1 MKKSKTR
8 LFIEKQI
15 SQNLMIYIKEKQHHF
30 LKNVLRIKL
39 NDVIN
44 VFDGITGEWRSQVIS
59 VSKDKTAL
67 KIEKKIREFE
77 TQPDIWLIFAPIKLF
92 RLNIII
98 QKAVELGVSKFVP
111 CKTEFSNF
119 DKLNYKNLELNAIEA
134 AQQCERLD
142 IPKIEKIINLDALIK
157 ELPDDRA
164 LVFCDESDTNLPSI
178 YDELR
183 LNLNNYSRWSVIIG
197 PEGGFS
203 NEERE
208 LIKKQKNVLR
218 VTLGSRI
225 LRSDTA
231 AISSLFCIQSM
242 VDKRQ
247 PVLK

>member
-15 SQNLMIYIKEKQHHF
+15 SENLMIYIKEKQHHF

-44 VFDGITGEWRSQVIS
+44 VFDGVTGEWRSQVIS
-59 VSKDKTAL
+59 ISKDKTAL
-67 KIEKKIREFE
+67 KIEKKIREPE

-98 QKAVELGVSKFVP
+98 QKATELGVSMLIP

-134 AQQCERLD
+134 AQQSERLD
-142 IPKIEKIINLDALIK
+142 VPKIGKIINLDKIIK

-164 LVFCDESDTNLPSI
+164 LVFCDESDSNLPSI
-178 YDELR
+178 YDEMR
-183 LNLNNYSRWSVIIG
+183 SNLNNYSKWSVIIG

>member
-8 LFIEKQI
+8 LFIEKKI

-30 LKNVLRIKL
+30 LKNVLRVKL

-44 VFDGITGEWRSQVIS
+44 VFDGLTGEWRSQVIS
-59 VSKDKTAL
+59 ISKDKTAL
-67 KIEKKIREFE
+67 KIEKKIREPE
-77 TQPDIWLIFAPIKLF
+77 TQPDIWLIFAPIKIF

-98 QKAVELGVSKFVP
+98 QKAVELGVSKFIP

-142 IPKIEKIINLDALIK
+142 VPKIEKIINLDAMIK

-183 LNLNNYSRWSVIIG
+183 LNLNNYSKWSVIIG

-203 NEERE
+203 SEERE
-208 LIKKQKNVLR
+208 IIKKQKNILH

>member
-8 LFIEKQI
+8 LFTEKQI

-30 LKNVLRIKL
+30 LKNVLRVKL

-44 VFDGITGEWRSQVIS
+44 VFDGITGEWRSKVIS
-59 VSKDKTAL
+59 ISKDKTAL

-77 TQPDIWLIFAPIKLF
+77 TQPDIWLIFAPIKIF

-98 QKAVELGVSKFVP
+98 QKAVELGVSKLIP

-142 IPKIEKIINLDALIK
+142 VPKIEKIINLDMIIK

-164 LVFCDESDTNLPSI
+164 IVFCDELNTNLPSI

-183 LNLNNYSRWSVIIG
+183 SNLNNYSKWSVIIG

>member
-1 MKKSKTR
+1 M
-8 LFIEKQI
+8 
-15 SQNLMIYIKEKQHHF
+15 
-30 LKNVLRIKL
+30 
-39 NDVIN
+39 
-44 VFDGITGEWRSQVIS
+44 
-59 VSKDKTAL
+59 
-67 KIEKKIREFE
+67 
-77 TQPDIWLIFAPIKLF
+77 
-92 RLNIII
+92 
-98 QKAVELGVSKFVP
+98 LGVSKFIP

-134 AQQCERLD
+134 AQQCDRLD
-142 IPKIEKIINLDALIK
+142 VPKIEKIINLNTLIK

-164 LVFCDESDTNLPSI
+164 IIFCDESDINLPSI
-178 YDELR
+178 YDELKS
-183 LNLNNYSRWSVIIG
+183 NLNNYLKWSVIIG

-203 NEERE
+203 SEERE

-231 AISSLFCIQSM
+231 AISSLFCLQSV

>member
-8 LFIEKQI
+8 LFIEKKI

-30 LKNVLRIKL
+30 LKNVLRVKL

-59 VSKDKTAL
+59 ISKDKTAL

-119 DKLNYKNLELNAIEA
+119 DKLNYTNLELNAIEA
-134 AQQCERLD
+134 AQQCERID
-142 IPKIEKIINLDALIK
+142 IPKIEKIINLDAIIK
-157 ELPDDRA
+157 ELPNDRA
-164 LVFCDESDTNLPSI
+164 IVFCDESDTNLPSI
-178 YDELR
+178 YEKVR
-183 LNLNNYSRWSVIIG
+183 LNLNNYSKWSVIIG

-208 LIKKQKNVLR
+208 LINKQKNVLR

>member
-15 SQNLMIYIKEKQHHF
+15 SQNLLIYIKEKQHHF
-30 LKNVLRIKL
+30 LKNVLRVKL

-44 VFDGITGEWRSQVIS
+44 VFDGVTGEWRSQVIS
-59 VSKDKTAL
+59 ISKDKTAL
-67 KIEKKIREFE
+67 KIEKRIREFE
-77 TQPDIWLIFAPIKLF
+77 TQPDIWLIFAPIKIF

-98 QKAVELGVSKFVP
+98 QKAVELGVSKFIP

-119 DKLNYKNLELNAIEA
+119 DKLNYKNLELNAIDA

-142 IPKIEKIINLDALIK
+142 VPKIEKIINLDAMIK

-178 YDELR
+178 YDKLKS
-183 LNLNNYSRWSVIIG
+183 NLHNYSKWSVIIG

-203 NEERE
+203 QEERE